1 MLPPVNKCELTNLYH
16 SMLEIKFV
24 FNLPRESWGARVDN
38 PSGAAPLPNVNAAA
52 KCLNDAAQKEKKRPL
67 FTLRYH

>member
-38 PSGAAPLPNVNAAA
+38 PSGTACAAA